1 MGHQSK
7 TEMLETLR
15 GLVREALRMRREG
28 AVHHRLARAGGAV
41 DGYLGAMVD
50 AGVATRGELLALV
63 SEERAKM
70 DGPATGTARTELD
83 SSIAA

>member
-7 TEMLETLR
+7 KEMLETLR
-15 GLVREALRMRREG
+15 GLVREALRLRRTG
-28 AVHHRLARAGGAV
+28 AVHHRLASAGGVV
-41 DGYLGAMVD
+41 DGYLAALVD
-50 AGVATRGELLALV
+50 AGIASRGELLALV